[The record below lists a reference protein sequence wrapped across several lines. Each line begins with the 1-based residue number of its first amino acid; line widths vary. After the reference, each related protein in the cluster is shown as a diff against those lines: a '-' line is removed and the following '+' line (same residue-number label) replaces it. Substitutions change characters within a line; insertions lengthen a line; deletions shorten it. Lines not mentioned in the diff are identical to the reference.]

1 MPDPNQTATPVAAT
15 RPDPGGA
22 PLQSGAQARPGDPD
36 ARNELGNS
44 LLALGRPEAAAQ
56 CFREAIALEPGF
68 AEAHFNLA
76 LALRSQG
83 QTGAAM
89 QCLRQAIGLRP
100 DFFQALFVLGNL
112 LWDAGDLADASACY
126 REAIALEPGFAEAH
140 FNLGNAARALGD
152 SRDAEAS
159 YRQALQVRPHFAQ
172 AWNNLGQLFKDRNR
186 IEEAL
191 ECYGRAIEI
200 DPGLAEAH
208 YNIGV
213 ARQLDGRFYEGLAHF
228 EQALRHDPSYAPA
241 RWLHDLSLPI
251 LYERPEEIREMRQRF
266 GVHLSRLI
274 RETPLDSPGD
284 RRRALS
290 GVASTTHF
298 FLQYQGQND
307 RDLQREYGGFLQR
320 VLAAGYPQW
329 SSRPPM
335 PALGPGERI
344 RVGYVSSF
352 MRDHTVGQFLLG
364 WLEGHRRDR
373 VEIFC
378 YHIGS
383 DTDAVTDR
391 IRARADVFHQVG
403 GHLEAAAG
411 RIAADP
417 LHLLVYTDIG
427 MNALASQLAALRLAP
442 VQCKGWGHPVTTG
455 LPSIDYYLSSDLMEP
470 DDATA
475 HYSETL
481 VRLPNLALHYT
492 PPPLPARPL
501 ARPELG
507 LPDDAFV
514 YLNSQSLF
522 KNLPQHDDLYP
533 RIAREV
539 PHAQFVFISHSRPA
553 VTARFRDRL
562 ARAFDAHGLPA
573 DRFCHFTRRLDFQG
587 FLSLNL
593 ASDALLDTLE
603 WSGGKTTLEAL
614 GCGLPVVT
622 CPGRFM
628 RGRHAFAMLRMMG
641 ISRTVAADKDE
652 YVRIAVR
659 LAHDPHLL
667 AEMRSEIAGRID
679 RLYRDTAFIGALE
692 DFYAAQVRAHR
703 RAPHPGERP

>member
-1 MPDPNQTATPVAAT
+1 M
-15 RPDPGGA
+15 
-22 PLQSGAQARPGDPD
+22 
-36 ARNELGNS
+36 
-44 LLALGRPEAAAQ
+44 
-56 CFREAIALEPGF
+56 
-68 AEAHFNLA
+68 
-76 LALRSQG
+76 QG
-83 QTGAAM
+83 
-89 QCLRQAIGLRP
+89 L
-100 DFFQALFVLGNL
+100 
-112 LWDAGDLADASACY
+112 
-126 REAIALEPGFAEAH
+126 
-140 FNLGNAARALGD
+140 
-152 SRDAEAS
+152 
-159 YRQALQVRPHFAQ
+159 
-172 AWNNLGQLFKDRNR
+172 
-186 IEEAL
+186 
-191 ECYGRAIEI
+191 
-200 DPGLAEAH
+200 
-208 YNIGV
+208 
-213 ARQLDGRFYEGLAHF
+213 
-228 EQALRHDPSYAPA
+228 
-241 RWLHDLSLPI
+241 
-251 LYERPEEIREMRQRF
+251 
-266 GVHLSRLI
+266 
-274 RETPLDSPGD
+274 
-284 RRRALS
+284 
-290 GVASTTHF
+290 
-298 FLQYQGQND
+298 
-307 RDLQREYGGFLQR
+307 
-320 VLAAGYPQW
+320 
-329 SSRPPM
+329 
-335 PALGPGERI
+335 
-344 RVGYVSSF
+344 
-352 MRDHTVGQFLLG
+352 
-364 WLEGHRRDR
+364 
-373 VEIFC
+373 
-378 YHIGS
+378 
-383 DTDAVTDR
+383 
-391 IRARADVFHQVG
+391 
-403 GHLEAAAG
+403 
-411 RIAADP
+411 
-417 LHLLVYTDIG
+417 
-427 MNALASQLAALRLAP
+427 
-442 VQCKGWGHPVTTG
+442 GHPVTTG

-501 ARPELG
+501 ARPDLG
-507 LPDDAFV
+507 LRADAFV

-539 PHAQFVFISHSRPA
+539 PRAQFVFISHSRPA

-667 AEMRSEIAGRID
+667 AEMRSEIAGRRD

-703 RAPHPGERP
+703 RTLHPGERP

>member
-1 MPDPNQTATPVAAT
+1 M
-15 RPDPGGA
+15 
-22 PLQSGAQARPGDPD
+22 S
-36 ARNELGNS
+36 
-44 LLALGRPEAAAQ
+44 
-56 CFREAIALEPGF
+56 C
-68 AEAHFNLA
+68 
-76 LALRSQG
+76 
-83 QTGAAM
+83 
-89 QCLRQAIGLRP
+89 
-100 DFFQALFVLGNL
+100 
-112 LWDAGDLADASACY
+112 AGASA
-126 REAIALEPGFAEAH
+126 E
-140 FNLGNAARALGD
+140 N
-152 SRDAEAS
+152 
-159 YRQALQVRPHFAQ
+159 
-172 AWNNLGQLFKDRNR
+172 
-186 IEEAL
+186 
-191 ECYGRAIEI
+191 
-200 DPGLAEAH
+200 
-208 YNIGV
+208 
-213 ARQLDGRFYEGLAHF
+213 
-228 EQALRHDPSYAPA
+228 
-241 RWLHDLSLPI
+241 
-251 LYERPEEIREMRQRF
+251 
-266 GVHLSRLI
+266 LSRLI
-274 RETPLDSPGD
+274 RETPLDSPD
-284 RRRALS
+284 ARRRALS

-320 VLAAGYPQW
+320 VMAAGYPQW
-329 SSRPPM
+329 ASRPPM
-335 PALGPGERI
+335 PALGASERI

-373 VEIFC
+373 FEISC
-378 YHIGS
+378 YHIGN
-383 DTDAVTDR
+383 DTDGVTDR
-391 IRARADVFHQVG
+391 IRARADMFHQLG

-417 LHLLVYTDIG
+417 LHILVYTDIG

-470 DDATA
+470 DDAAA

-481 VRLPNLALHYT
+481 VRLPNLALNYT

-501 ARPELG
+501 TRADLG
-507 LPDDAFV
+507 LRDDAFV

-522 KNLPQHDDLYP
+522 KNLPQHDDIYP

-539 PHAQFVFISHSRPA
+539 PHAQFVFIAHSRPA
-553 VTARFRDRL
+553 VTERFRHRL
-562 ARAFDAHGLPA
+562 ACAFDAHGLPA

-641 ISRTVAADKDE
+641 IARTVAADKDG
-652 YVRIAVR
+652 YVRVAVE
-659 LAHDPHLL
+659 LAHDPGLL
-667 AEMRSEIAGRID
+667 AEMRSRVAERRS
-679 RLYRDTAFIGALE
+679 RLYGDSRFIEALE
-692 DFYAAQVRAHR
+692 DFYTGVVSGKSIAMR
-703 RAPHPGERP
+703 RRRP